1 MSDQHYYIM
10 NASNALFDGCSTD
23 LTGMVDAWGE
33 DQTILVCRRNTK
45 YGVPL
50 EEGSRIFVS
59 GAGGASDYY
68 VTKDMELPVRGSYTQ
83 DTGMGHKFED
93 YPLLI
98 ENVIRVSKGKDG
110 KPKFTPR
117 NDIGIGERRRAWCM
131 K

>member
-10 NASNALFDGCSTD
+10 NASEHLFDGCATD

-45 YGVPL
+45 YGVPI
-50 EEGSRIFVS
+50 EEGARIFVS
-59 GAGGASDYY
+59 GAGGGDYY
-68 VTKDMELPVRGSYTQ
+68 VKKDMELPVHGSYTQ
-83 DTGMGHKFED
+83 DTGMGHKFEN
-93 YPLLI
+93 YPLFI
-98 ENVIRVSKGKDG
+98 ENIIRVSKGADG

-117 NDIGIGERRRAWCM
+117 NNIGIGERRRAWCM